1 MHNTYSNTKQNFY
14 KIQKNGENNNKKRII
29 KINIIYNKKYTIS
42 DEKTKSEI
50 SKENE
55 AESTEIEIY
64 NTETVGNLIKKY
76 CNNKK
81 IKESNSLYL
90 AKKDMKKINDNLT
103 IYEAKIKNNETVYV
117 YKENNNDSEDNERNE
132 IFFNIN
138 YEGKNFSFSGFQEN
152 TFIDCIKSFI
162 KENGDK
168 NFFFILN
175 GKIIDEKKSLNELNV
190 KNEDVIR
197 IGEIK

>member
-1 MHNTYSNTKQNFY
+1 
-14 KIQKNGENNNKKRII
+14 
-29 KINIIYNKKYTIS
+29 
-42 DEKTKSEI
+42 
-50 SKENE
+50 
-55 AESTEIEIY
+55 
-64 NTETVGNLIKKY
+64 
-76 CNNKK
+76 
-81 IKESNSLYL
+81 
-90 AKKDMKKINDNLT
+90 MKKINNNLT
-103 IYEAKIKNNETVYV
+103 IYEAKIKNNEKVYV
-117 YKENNNDSEDNERNE
+117 LKENHNDSEDNERNE

-152 TFIDCIKSFI
+152 TFIDCIKPFI

-175 GKIIDEKKSLNELNV
+175 GKIIDEKKSLNELNI